1 MTPSFGVVY
10 ELPRPIQTSQQDLP
24 EREYPSVACS
34 NADILLVSDGHG
46 SLHTLR
52 LQESD
57 PAILLNSYEL
67 SIPEAYESAKQNVPF
82 HLHFSV
88 SDPSSSA
95 LAVLSSKHYPK
106 EVPDKPTKGSIS
118 KVKFDVWG
126 VKLNLNLPTQEQPLP
141 LDIIWHRRGEDVPQ
155 FLAHDASRQA
165 VMILGSCPYT
175 RIDSPSTPA
184 YEPTS
189 DEFAPIPRA
198 GENLNNP
205 SPELGIKPPPP
216 YSWTQSSDSVTVAF
230 PLPSSTPK
238 QAIKVTFSPRTLT
251 VLVAAESPSPSVPI
265 PKYTAKVLWDGIQ
278 PSSSFWTWD
287 KDDNRSFGVL
297 TLHLDKQHEDTRWVQ
312 LFAASGQKPSGFST
326 EPDEMEVPET
336 LDPSELYNIRESME
350 KFTEA
355 LQSGEK
361 GGIPSLAEGEMDE
374 EIDSQMDKWSFM
386 TWVGEDGQEPS
397 WANNLGMDAPISVL
411 STPLPGYPTVSPS
424 LIVKNGLDGA
434 VFALQNGSSPSDPPT
449 WKHTSTFSVLSFVL
463 ASKRDTR
470 FVYHAR
476 TRAVLAF
483 ESGTQGNVYVYRNIT
498 KLHDQSAKQ
507 AVLKIASGV
516 AGALLGVG
524 AVTHIFTSP
533 EGQKQKHRLLLELC
547 EGELV
552 VAHNVL

>member
-1 MTPSFGVVY
+1 MSPLFGVVH

-24 EREYPSVACS
+24 EREYPSVACPS
-34 NADILLVSDGHG
+34 ADVLLVSDGHG
-46 SLHTLR
+46 SLHILR
-52 LQESD
+52 RQEIG

-67 SIPEAYESAKQNVPF
+67 SIPEAHESSKQNVPF

-88 SDPSSSA
+88 SEPSSSA

-106 EVPDKPTKGSIS
+106 EFPDKPVKGSIS

-126 VKLNLNLPTQEQPLP
+126 VKLNLDLPSQEQPLP
-141 LDIIWHRRGEDVPQ
+141 LDITWHRRGEDVPQ
-155 FLAHDASRQA
+155 FLAHDASRHA
-165 VMILGSCPYT
+165 VMILGSCPYK
-175 RIDSPSTPA
+175 RIGSPSTPA

-189 DEFAPIPRA
+189 DELAPIPRA
-198 GENLNNP
+198 GENLDNP
-205 SPELGIKPPPP
+205 SLDLGIKPPPP
-216 YSWTQSSDSVTVAF
+216 YSWTQTSDSVTVAF

-251 VLVAAESPSPSVPI
+251 VLVAAEAPSPSAPI

-312 LFAASGQKPSGFST
+312 LFAASGQKPSSPYT
-326 EPDEMEVPET
+326 EQDEIEVPET

-386 TWVGEDGQEPS
+386 TWVGENGQEPL
-397 WANNLGMDAPISVL
+397 WAKNLGMDAPISVL
-411 STPLPGYPTVSPS
+411 STPLPGYPAVSTS
-424 LIVKNGLDGA
+424 LVVKNGLDGT
-434 VFALQNGSSPSDPPT
+434 VCALQNGSSPSDPPT

-498 KLHDQSAKQ
+498 KQHDRSAKQ

-524 AVTHIFTSP
+524 AIMHISTSP
-533 EGQKQKHRLLLELC
+533 EGQKQKHSVLLGLC

-552 VAHNVL
+552 VAHDVL